1 MTSFSDLGL
10 AAEINRAIRDSGYTQ
25 PTLIQQ
31 HMIPLIKE
39 GKDVIGLSQ
48 TGTGKTAAFVLPF
61 MDKLATSKK
70 RARRGSCS
78 VLVLSPTRELT
89 NQIAET
95 VRRYGKYVNYTQAII
110 VGGVS
115 YPPQI
120 KALRRGADIVIA
132 TPGRALDHIES
143 GELSLDEAT
152 TIILDE
158 ADQMLDFGF
167 MPVVKKIIDR
177 LPPERQSVLLSATMP
192 KGIKKLAEDLMTNPD
207 LVEATPESKPV
218 ERVTQEVIYVERQR
232 KNMALLEIVSRKE
245 VDRAIVFTRTKFGA
259 DRVQTFLNNYG
270 ILAVALHGNKSQG
283 QRQRALGQFRR
294 GDVSVLVAT
303 DIAGRGIDID
313 DVSHVINVDLPN
325 IPESYVHR
333 IGRTARAGREG
344 VAISFCSK
352 AEKAYLR
359 DIEKLIGMDLPK
371 RQDQP
376 GAVPI
381 KQSDATPVN
390 PDDLDDGFR
399 KSGRGR
405 SGGGR
410 SGGGRSERGRSER
423 GRSERGKSRDRKFNG
438 RDKPRD
444 HRDHQGGV
452 KKGRNSAKPKPIDP
466 NLQFPD
472 ELTQDRG
479 ASFDQKPKSGKP
491 KSGQPKSGKP
501 KFGKSHAD
509 KPKFGKAKSG
519 KPKSGKPK
527 FGDAKSGKP
536 KSGQP
541 KSSHSKS
548 DRPKSGHAKSGHAG
562 KPQANSKKTAGK
574 RRFDAPAEKGL
585 RRRAR

>member
-1 MTSFSDLGL
+1 
-10 AAEINRAIRDSGYTQ
+10 
-25 PTLIQQ
+25 
-31 HMIPLIKE
+31 
-39 GKDVIGLSQ
+39 
-48 TGTGKTAAFVLPF
+48 
-61 MDKLATSKK
+61 
-70 RARRGSCS
+70 
-78 VLVLSPTRELT
+78 
-89 NQIAET
+89 
-95 VRRYGKYVNYTQAII
+95 
-110 VGGVS
+110 
-115 YPPQI
+115 
-120 KALRRGADIVIA
+120 
-132 TPGRALDHIES
+132 
-143 GELSLDEAT
+143 
-152 TIILDE
+152 
-158 ADQMLDFGF
+158 
-167 MPVVKKIIDR
+167 
-177 LPPERQSVLLSATMP
+177 
-192 KGIKKLAEDLMTNPD
+192 
-207 LVEATPESKPV
+207 
-218 ERVTQEVIYVERQR
+218 
-232 KNMALLEIVSRKE
+232 
-245 VDRAIVFTRTKFGA
+245 
-259 DRVQTFLNNYG
+259 
-270 ILAVALHGNKSQG
+270 
-283 QRQRALGQFRR
+283 
-294 GDVSVLVAT
+294 
-303 DIAGRGIDID
+303 
-313 DVSHVINVDLPN
+313 
-325 IPESYVHR
+325 
-333 IGRTARAGREG
+333 
-344 VAISFCSK
+344 
-352 AEKAYLR
+352 
-359 DIEKLIGMDLPK
+359 MDLPK

-399 KSGRGR
+399 KSDRGVVPV
-405 SGGGR
+405 GAVMANVTIEADQNGAT
-410 SGGGRSERGRSER
+410 
-423 GRSERGKSRDRKFNG
+423 GKSRDRKFNG

-491 KSGQPKSGKP
+491 KSGKPKSGQPKSGKP

-541 KSSHSKS
+541 KSNHSKS